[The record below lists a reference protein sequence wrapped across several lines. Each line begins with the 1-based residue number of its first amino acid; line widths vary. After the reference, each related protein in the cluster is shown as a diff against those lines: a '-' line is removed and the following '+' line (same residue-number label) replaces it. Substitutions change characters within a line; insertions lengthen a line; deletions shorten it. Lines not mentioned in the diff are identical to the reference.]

1 MVSFRLGQGAEWPHQ
16 HRQRR
21 SSPLEPPGQLI
32 AILEIPTANLSFI
45 AFSYRYGGFKRLEA
59 LGLKGLNA
67 VSGSDITGAGIR
79 MDIALATLLSP
90 IVLFFL
96 LGLGAALLR
105 SQMTIPEAFAKGLA
119 IYLMMS
125 IGLKGGVEISKG
137 ELGWDAGLV
146 MISAVGL
153 SFLLPVIAFALL
165 RFTTRLDRIDAAATA
180 AHYGSISIVTFVA
193 AGEAVAAAGLE
204 AAGYLVAVA
213 ALMEVPAIIS
223 ALVIANRGAVKS
235 EAVAGSDKGELAREV
250 LLNASVVVLLG
261 ALVIGWITGES
272 GMQSVAPFFVT
283 PFQGVLCL
291 FLLDMGLSAGRGLRN
306 GWRQLGPG
314 TVAFGIYMPLI
325 SAFLAAGVAALNGMP
340 AGDAALLI
348 TLAASASYI
357 AVPAAMRLAMPKAKP
372 SIYLTLSLGITFP
385 FNLILGL
392 PLYIWLAKMVSAGG
406 A

>member
-1 MVSFRLGQGAEWPHQ
+1 
-16 HRQRR
+16 
-21 SSPLEPPGQLI
+21 
-32 AILEIPTANLSFI
+32 
-45 AFSYRYGGFKRLEA
+45 
-59 LGLKGLNA
+59 
-67 VSGSDITGAGIR
+67 
-79 MDIALATLLSP
+79 MDIAIATLLSP

-96 LGLGAALLR
+96 LGLAAALLK

-137 ELGWDAGLV
+137 DLGWDAGLV
-146 MISAVGL
+146 MISAVAL
-153 SFLLPVIAFALL
+153 SFILPVIAYSFL
-165 RFTTRLDRIDAAATA
+165 RFTTRLNEVDSAAVA

-193 AGEAVAAAGLE
+193 AQQAIKAAGLE
-204 AAGYLVAVA
+204 TSGYLVAVA

-223 ALVIANRGAVKS
+223 ALVIVHRGAGRS
-235 EAVAGSDKGELAREV
+235 ENVAGSDRGELAREV

-261 ALVIGWITGES
+261 SLIIGWVTGEA
-272 GMQSVAPFFVT
+272 GMKKVSPFFVD

-314 TVAFGIYMPLI
+314 TIAFGIYMPLVSGLI
-325 SAFLAAGVAALNGMP
+325 AAAVAALNGMEP
-340 AGDAALLI
+340 GDAALLI
-348 TLAASASYI
+348 TLSASASYI
-357 AVPAAMRLAMPKAKP
+357 AVPAAMRLALPKAKP

-392 PLYIWLAKMVSAGG
+392 PLYIWLAKAISPGVV
-406 A
+406 